1 MIPSDFHIRN
11 KSLSP
16 EKSFIVEAPAG
27 SGKTELLIQRYLKLL
42 GGVSQP
48 EEILAM
54 TFTRKAAGEMKG
66 RIIEALNRA
75 QNVSPPK
82 KEPDKTTWNLA
93 QVALERNKKFGW
105 RLLENP
111 TRLRVVTIDSF
122 CSFLTK
128 RTPLLSKIGGP
139 TEIQENIQDLY
150 AITAKQILSKIESP
164 DYQYA
169 ELVRAL
175 LEHLD
180 NDKKTFIQRIS
191 QLLNLRDQWMISF
204 FDKFENIKEH
214 LLDNSHK
221 EKLEKLYT
229 ELIEERLNE
238 VYSLFPESSKNSL
251 VYFGAY
257 VGKNLKAY
265 NSDRYRY
272 QNSIKALSQLD
283 SFPNPKIEQ
292 LKQWKGISN
301 LLLTGTGEIRQQV
314 NKSLGFP
321 VDNKKIK
328 NDFKIY
334 LKSLTGLKPL
344 LKALN
349 KIKLL
354 PDPCF
359 SDYEWKILRSTL
371 RLLPELDFQL
381 KSLLQENKL
390 SDFSEISLAALKS
403 FGNELEPT
411 DLGKYLDDKIQHI
424 LVDEYQDT
432 SFKQEAL
439 LKKLT
444 AEWEPDS
451 GRTLF
456 IVGDPKQSIYRFR
469 DAEVGLFLKTQ
480 KEGINNLNLERLTL
494 ESNFRSQQSLV
505 DWVNQCF
512 QKILPEEDNPDSG
525 AIAFSKSTAIHA
537 KEPYP
542 GVVLHPLDPE
552 SNSSRASRS
561 EAKEISGIIKKIRS
575 ESAEATIAILVRS
588 RAHLKEIIREL
599 ELLKISYKAE
609 SIYTL
614 ADRPAIRDL
623 LSLLRALIF
632 PLDRVAWLSL
642 LRAPW
647 VGVSLTDIHSLC
659 ASQPEIPL
667 WEILNK
673 DGNKKRLSKNGK
685 IQIKRLISILTPTLN
700 SLPSNNFRE
709 LLENCWIRLG
719 GPACHKG
726 TSETDIYTFFDEVE
740 RCIQKGEPSQFEHFN
755 QVIENLHAN
764 PLTTSKNAIQIMT
777 MHKAKGLQFDYV
789 ILPGL
794 GKKSQNDS
802 KRLVFWMPYGQELL
816 LAPLEAKGETK
827 SHLYNFLAE
836 IDNEKDDHEM
846 LRLLYVAATR
856 ARKQLH
862 LLGKTKVAN
871 NEMTPE
877 ANSLLESLW
886 PFLKDDWCKAKF
898 IPMQKELERSAE
910 MYQIDRIPSE
920 YHPPEPCKPI
930 HSSLIGEIEE
940 EKETFPF
947 LWAGTTA
954 RCIGNVLH
962 RVLQTIAKEGLDKW
976 TLSRIKMMA
985 PQLRTALLGEGLP
998 FEQIDDAL
1006 HLILTGLQNTLEDTK
1021 GRWILSNHEESHA
1034 EYSLTLFLENRFIRN
1049 VIDRT
1054 FIENKTRWIIDY
1066 KTGRHEGKGLESFLK
1081 RETERY
1087 EPQLRRYE
1095 ALLKEYGETHP
1106 IRKALYFPLIKEWIE
1121 V

>member
-1 MIPSDFHIRN
+1 MIPSDLHIRN
-11 KSLSP
+11 ESLNP
-16 EKSFIVEAPAG
+16 RKSFIVEAPAG

-66 RIIEALNRA
+66 RIIEALNLA
-75 QNVSPPK
+75 QDISPPK
-82 KEPDKTTWNLA
+82 EEPDQTTWNLA

-111 TRLRVVTIDSF
+111 ARLRVVTIDSF

-128 RTPLLSKIGGP
+128 RTPLLSKMGGA

-150 AITAKQILSKIESP
+150 ANTAKQILSKIESD

-175 LEHLD
+175 LKHLD

-229 ELIEERLNE
+229 ELIEKQLNKI
-238 VYSLFPESSKNSL
+238 YSLFSESSKTSL

-257 VGKNLKAY
+257 AGKNLKTY
-265 NSDRYRY
+265 NCE
-272 QNSIKALSQLD
+272 NSITTLSQLD

-301 LLLTGTGEIRQQV
+301 LLLTGTGEFRKRV
-314 NKSLGFP
+314 DKSLGFP
-321 VDNKKIK
+321 VNKDNKNEESKKIK
-328 NDFKIY
+328 NEFKIY
-334 LKSLTGLKPL
+334 LESVTGLKPL
-344 LKALN
+344 QKALN

-354 PDPCF
+354 PDPYF
-359 SDYEWKILRSTL
+359 SDYEWNILRSTL
-371 RLLPELDFQL
+371 RLLPELESQL
-381 KSLLQENKL
+381 KNLLQENKL

-537 KEPYP
+537 KESYP

-552 SNSSRASRS
+552 LNSNRASRS

-588 RAHLKEIIREL
+588 RTHLKEIIKEL

-667 WEILNK
+667 WEILNN
-673 DGNKKRLSKNGK
+673 DENKKRLSKNGK
-685 IQIKRLISILTPTLN
+685 IQIKRLISILAPTLN

-726 TSETDIYTFFDEVE
+726 TSETDIYTFFDEVGK
-740 RCIQKGEPSQFEHFN
+740 CIQKGEPSQFEHFN
-755 QVIENLHAN
+755 QVIENLHAS

-827 SHLYNFLAE
+827 SHLYNFLAK

-871 NEMTPE
+871 IPE
-877 ANSLLESLW
+877 SNSLLESLW

-898 IPMQKELERSAE
+898 IPMQEELERSAE
-910 MYQIDRIPSE
+910 MYQIDRIPSG

-947 LWAGTTA
+947 LWAGTAA

-962 RVLQTIAKEGLDKW
+962 RVLQTIAKEGLEKW
-976 TLSRIKMMA
+976 TLSRIKIMV

-998 FEQIDDAL
+998 FDQIDDAL
-1006 HLILTGLQNTLEDTK
+1006 HLTLAGLQNTLEDPK

-1095 ALLKEYGETHP
+1095 ALLKEYGETRP

>member
-1 MIPSDFHIRN
+1 MIPSDLHIR
-11 KSLSP
+11 KESLNP
-16 EKSFIVEAPAG
+16 GQSFIVEAPAG
-27 SGKTELLIQRYLKLL
+27 SGKTTILIQRYLKLL

-54 TFTRKAAGEMKG
+54 TFTRKAAGEMKR
-66 RIIEALNRA
+66 RIIEALNQA
-75 QNVSPPK
+75 QDVSPPEN
-82 KEPDKTTWNLA
+82 EPEKTTWKLA
-93 QVALERNKKFGW
+93 QVALERNKNFGW

-111 TRLRVVTIDSF
+111 ARLRVVTIDSF

-128 RTPLLSKIGGP
+128 RTPLLSKMGGT

-150 AITAKQILSKIESP
+150 ANTAKQILSKIESA
-164 DYQYA
+164 DYPYA
-169 ELVRAL
+169 ELVRVL

-214 LLDNSHK
+214 LLDNPYK
-221 EKLEKLYT
+221 EKLERLYT
-229 ELIEERLNE
+229 ELIEKELNK
-238 VYSLFPESSKNSL
+238 VYSLFPESSKTPL
-251 VYFGAY
+251 VAFSVYA
-257 VGKNLKAY
+257 GKNLKTY
-265 NSDRYRY
+265 D
-272 QNSIKALSQLD
+272 QENSITGLSQLD
-283 SFPNPKIEQ
+283 SFPNPQIEQ
-292 LKQWKGISN
+292 LEQWKGISN
-301 LLLTGTGEIRQQV
+301 LLLTSTGEFRKRIDK
-314 NKSLGFP
+314 NLGFP

-328 NDFKIY
+328 TEFKIY
-334 LKSLTGLKPL
+334 LELLTGIKPL
-344 LKALN
+344 QKALN

-354 PDPCF
+354 PNPYF

-371 RLLPELDFQL
+371 RLLPELESQL

-480 KEGINNLNLERLTL
+480 KEGINNLNLNQLTL

-505 DWVNQCF
+505 DWNNRCF

-537 KEPYP
+537 KESYP

-552 SNSSRASRS
+552 SNSSLASRS
-561 EAKEISGIIKKIRS
+561 EAKEISRVIKKIRN

-588 RAHLKEIIREL
+588 RTHLKEIIREL
-599 ELLKISYKAE
+599 EFLKISYKAE

-647 VGVSLTDIHSLC
+647 MGVSLTDIHSLC

-673 DGNKKRLSKNGK
+673 DENIKKLSKNGK
-685 IQIKRLISILTPTLN
+685 IQIKKLISILAPTLN
-700 SLPSNNFRE
+700 ALPSNNFRE

-719 GPACHKG
+719 GPACQKG

-740 RCIQKGEPSQFEHFN
+740 KCIQKGEPSRFEHFN
-755 QVIENLHAN
+755 QVIENLYAS

-777 MHKAKGLQFDYV
+777 MHKAKGLEFDYV

-862 LLGKTKVAN
+862 LLGKTKIIN
-871 NEMTPE
+871 NELIPE
-877 ANSLLESLW
+877 SNSLLESLW
-886 PFLKDDWCKAKF
+886 PFIKDDWCKPKF
-898 IPMQKELERSAE
+898 IPMQEELERSAE
-910 MYQIDRIPSE
+910 IYQIDRIPSD
-920 YHPPEPCKPI
+920 YHPPEPSKPI
-930 HSSLIGEIEE
+930 DSSLIGEIEE

-947 LWAGTTA
+947 LWAGTAA

-976 TLSRIKMMA
+976 TLDRIKMIV

-998 FEQIDDAL
+998 FDQIDDAL
-1006 HLILTGLQNTLEDTK
+1006 HLTLTGLQNTIKDPK
-1021 GRWILSNHEESHA
+1021 GRWILSNHEKSHT

-1066 KTGRHEGKGLESFLK
+1066 KTSRHEGTSLEFFLK
-1081 RETERY
+1081 REAERY
-1087 EPQLRRYE
+1087 KPQLSRYE
-1095 ALLKEYGETHP
+1095 ALLKEYGETRP
-1106 IRKALYFPLIKEWIE
+1106 IRKALYFPLIKEWLEI
-1121 V
+1121 

>member
-1 MIPSDFHIRN
+1 MIPSDLDIRN
-11 KSLSP
+11 QSLNP
-16 EKSFIVEAPAG
+16 RQSFIVEAPAG

-75 QNVSPPK
+75 QDVSPPEK
-82 KEPDKTTWNLA
+82 AHQQTTWNLA
-93 QVALERNKKFGW
+93 KVALERNQKLGW
-105 RLLENP
+105 KLLENP
-111 TRLRVVTIDSF
+111 SRLRVVTIDSF

-128 RTPLLSKIGGP
+128 RTPLLSKIGGA
-139 TEIQENIQDLY
+139 TEIQENIQDLH
-150 AITAKQILSKIESP
+150 ATTAKRILSKMESSNYP
-164 DYQYA
+164 YA

-175 LEHLD
+175 LKHLD
-180 NDKKTFIQRIS
+180 NDKKTFINRIS
-191 QLLNLRDQWMISF
+191 ELLNLRDQWMISF

-214 LLDNSHK
+214 LLDNIHK
-221 EKLEKLYT
+221 EKLEKIYT
-229 ELIEERLNE
+229 ELIEKHLTKTFH
-238 VYSLFPESSKNSL
+238 LFPESLKTPL
-251 VYFGAY
+251 ITFGGYA
-257 VGKNLKAY
+257 GKNLNIY
-265 NSDRYRY
+265 DSENP
-272 QNSIKALSQLD
+272 IIALSQLD
-283 SFPNPKIEQ
+283 SFPNPKIKQ
-292 LKQWKGISN
+292 LNQWKGISN
-301 LLLTGTGEIRQQV
+301 FLLTSTGEFRKRV
-314 NKSLGFP
+314 DRNLGFP
-321 VDNKKIK
+321 VDNKDIK

-334 LKSLTGLKPL
+334 LESLTPLKPL
-344 LKALN
+344 LKGLN

-359 SDYEWKILRSTL
+359 SDYEWNILRTTL
-371 RLLPELDFQL
+371 RLLPELDSQL
-381 KSLLQENKL
+381 KSLLQEKKL

-432 SFKQEAL
+432 SFKQEEL

-444 AEWEPDS
+444 AEWEPES

-480 KEGINNLNLERLTL
+480 KEGINNLNLEQLTL

-505 DWVNQCF
+505 DWNNRCF

-525 AIAFSKSTAIHA
+525 AIAFSKSTAIHP
-537 KEPYP
+537 KESYP

-552 SNSSRASRS
+552 SNSSQASRS
-561 EAKEISGIIKKIRS
+561 EAKEISRVIKQIRG
-575 ESAEATIAILVRS
+575 ESAEASIAILVRS
-588 RAHLKEIIREL
+588 RIHLKEIIREL
-599 ELLKISYKAE
+599 EFLKISYKAE

-647 VGVSLTDIHSLC
+647 MGVSLTDIHSLC
-659 ASQPEIPL
+659 ASQPELPL

-673 DGNKKRLSKNGK
+673 KENIKRLSKNGK
-685 IQIKRLISILTPTLN
+685 IQIKRLISILAPTLN
-700 SLPSNNFRE
+700 ALPSKNFRE
-709 LLENCWIRLG
+709 ILENCWIRLG
-719 GPACHKG
+719 GSACHKG
-726 TSETDIYTFFDEVE
+726 TSETDIYTFFNEVE
-740 RCIQKGEPSQFEHFN
+740 KCIQKGETSQFEHFN
-755 QVIENLHAN
+755 HVIENLYAS
-764 PLTTSKNAIQIMT
+764 PLTTTKNAIQIMT

-816 LAPLEAKGETK
+816 LAPLEAKGEIK
-827 SHLYNFLAE
+827 SHLYNFLAKL
-836 IDNEKDDHEM
+836 DNEKDDHEM

-862 LLGKTKVAN
+862 LLGKTKVTN
-871 NEMTPE
+871 NEMIPE
-877 ANSLLESLW
+877 SNSLLESLW
-886 PFLKDDWCKAKF
+886 PFLREDWCKAKF
-898 IPMQKELERSAE
+898 IPIQEDLELSTET
-910 MYQIDRIPSE
+910 YQIVRIPSG
-920 YHPPEPCKPI
+920 YRPPEPCKPI
-930 HSSLIGEIEE
+930 DTSLIGEIEE
-940 EKETFPF
+940 EKEIFPF
-947 LWAGTTA
+947 LWAGTAA
-954 RCIGNVLH
+954 RCIGNVIH
-962 RVLQTIAKEGLDKW
+962 RALQTIAKEGLDKW
-976 TLSRIKMMA
+976 TLNRIKMMV

-998 FEQIDDAL
+998 FDQIDDAL
-1006 HLILTGLQNTLEDTK
+1006 HLTLNGLQNTIKDTK

-1066 KTGRHEGKGLESFLK
+1066 KASRHEGKGLESFLK

-1121 V
+1121 I

>member
-1 MIPSDFHIRN
+1 MIPSDLHIRN
-11 KSLSP
+11 QSLNP
-16 EKSFIVEAPAG
+16 GQSFIVEAPAG

-66 RIIEALNRA
+66 RIIEALNLA
-75 QNVSPPK
+75 QDVSPPK
-82 KEPDKTTWNLA
+82 EEPDQTTWNLA

-111 TRLRVVTIDSF
+111 ARLRVVTIDSF

-128 RTPLLSKIGGP
+128 RTPLLSKMGGA
-139 TEIQENIQDLY
+139 TKIQENIQDLY
-150 AITAKQILSKIESP
+150 ANTAKQILSKMESS

-221 EKLEKLYT
+221 AKLEKLYT
-229 ELIEERLNE
+229 ELIEKQLNKI
-238 VYSLFPESSKNSL
+238 YSLFPESSKNSL

-257 VGKNLKAY
+257 AGKNLKTY
-265 NSDRYRY
+265 NYE
-272 QNSIKALSQLD
+272 NSIITLNQLD

-292 LKQWKGISN
+292 LEQWKGISN
-301 LLLTGTGEIRQQV
+301 LLLTGTGEFRKRV
-314 NKSLGFP
+314 DKSLGFP
-321 VDNKKIK
+321 VNNKKIK
-328 NDFKIY
+328 NEYKIY
-334 LKSLTGLKPL
+334 LESLTGLKPL
-344 LKALN
+344 QKALN
-349 KIKLL
+349 KIKRL
-354 PDPCF
+354 PDPYF
-359 SDYEWKILRSTL
+359 SDYEWNILRSTL
-371 RLLPELDFQL
+371 RLLPELESQL

-505 DWVNQCF
+505 DWVNRCF
-512 QKILPEEDNPDSG
+512 QKILPEKDNPDSG
-525 AIAFSKSTAIHA
+525 AIAFSKSTAIHP
-537 KEPYP
+537 KESYP

-552 SNSSRASRS
+552 SNSSHASRS
-561 EAKEISGIIKKIRS
+561 EAKKISGIIKKIRS

-588 RAHLKEIIREL
+588 RTHLKEIIREL

-647 VGVSLTDIHSLC
+647 TGVSLTDIHSLC

-673 DGNKKRLSKNGK
+673 DENKKRLSKNGK

-740 RCIQKGEPSQFEHFN
+740 RCIQKGEPSRFEHFN
-755 QVIENLHAN
+755 QVIENLHAS

-846 LRLLYVAATR
+846 LRLLYVATTR

-871 NEMTPE
+871 NEMIPE

-898 IPMQKELERSAE
+898 IPMQEELERSAE
-910 MYQIDRIPSE
+910 MYQIDRIPSG

-976 TLSRIKMMA
+976 TLSRIKMMD

-998 FEQIDDAL
+998 FDQIDDAL
-1006 HLILTGLQNTLEDTK
+1006 HLTLTGLQNTLEDTK

-1095 ALLKEYGETHP
+1095 ALLKEYGETRP

-1121 V
+1121 I

>member
-1 MIPSDFHIRN
+1 MIPSDLHIRN
-11 KSLSP
+11 ESLNP
-16 EKSFIVEAPAG
+16 RKSFIVEAPAG

-66 RIIEALNRA
+66 RIIEALNLA
-75 QNVSPPK
+75 QDISPPK
-82 KEPDKTTWNLA
+82 EEPDQTTWNLA

-111 TRLRVVTIDSF
+111 ARLRVVTIDSF

-128 RTPLLSKIGGP
+128 RTPLLSKMGGA

-150 AITAKQILSKIESP
+150 ANTAKQILSKIESD

-175 LEHLD
+175 LKHLD

-229 ELIEERLNE
+229 ELIEKQLNKI
-238 VYSLFPESSKNSL
+238 YSLFSESSKTSL

-257 VGKNLKAY
+257 AGKNLKTH
-265 NSDRYRY
+265 NCE
-272 QNSIKALSQLD
+272 NSITTLSQLD

-301 LLLTGTGEIRQQV
+301 LLLTGTGEFRKRV
-314 NKSLGFP
+314 DKSLGFP
-321 VDNKKIK
+321 VNKDNKNEESKKIK
-328 NDFKIY
+328 NEFKIY
-334 LKSLTGLKPL
+334 LESVTGLKPL
-344 LKALN
+344 QKALN

-354 PDPCF
+354 PDPYF
-359 SDYEWKILRSTL
+359 SDYEWNILRSTL
-371 RLLPELDFQL
+371 RLLPELESQL
-381 KSLLQENKL
+381 KNLLQENKL

-537 KEPYP
+537 KESYP

-552 SNSSRASRS
+552 LNSNRASRS

-588 RAHLKEIIREL
+588 RTHLKEIIKEL

-667 WEILNK
+667 WEILNN
-673 DGNKKRLSKNGK
+673 DENKKRLSENGK
-685 IQIKRLISILTPTLN
+685 IQIKRLIAILAPTLN

-726 TSETDIYTFFDEVE
+726 TSETDIYTFFDEVGK
-740 RCIQKGEPSQFEHFN
+740 CIQKGEPSQFEHFN
-755 QVIENLHAN
+755 QVIENLHAS

-827 SHLYNFLAE
+827 SHLYNFLAK

-871 NEMTPE
+871 IPE
-877 ANSLLESLW
+877 SNSLLESLW

-898 IPMQKELERSAE
+898 IPMQEELERSAE
-910 MYQIDRIPSE
+910 MYQIDRIPSG

-947 LWAGTTA
+947 LWAGTAA

-962 RVLQTIAKEGLDKW
+962 RVLQTIAKEGLEKW
-976 TLSRIKMMA
+976 TLSRIKIMV

-998 FEQIDDAL
+998 FDQIDDAL
-1006 HLILTGLQNTLEDTK
+1006 HLTLSGLQNTLEDPK

-1034 EYSLTLFLENRFIRN
+1034 EYSLTLFLESRFIRN

-1095 ALLKEYGETHP
+1095 ALLKEYGETRP

>member
-1 MIPSDFHIRN
+1 MIPSDLHIRN
-11 KSLSP
+11 QSLNP
-16 EKSFIVEAPAG
+16 GQSFIVEAPAG

-66 RIIEALNRA
+66 RIIEALNLA
-75 QNVSPPK
+75 QDVSPPK
-82 KEPDKTTWNLA
+82 EEPDQTTWNLA

-111 TRLRVVTIDSF
+111 ARLRVVTIDSF

-128 RTPLLSKIGGP
+128 RTPLLSKMGGA

-150 AITAKQILSKIESP
+150 ANTAKQILSKIESA

-175 LEHLD
+175 LKHLD

-229 ELIEERLNE
+229 ELIEKQLNKI
-238 VYSLFPESSKNSL
+238 YSLFPESSKNSL

-257 VGKNLKAY
+257 AGKNLKTY
-265 NSDRYRY
+265 NYE
-272 QNSIKALSQLD
+272 NSIITLSQLD

-292 LKQWKGISN
+292 LEQWKGISN
-301 LLLTGTGEIRQQV
+301 LLLTGTGEFRKRV
-314 NKSLGFP
+314 DESLGFP
-321 VDNKKIK
+321 VNNKKIK
-328 NDFKIY
+328 NEFKIY
-334 LKSLTGLKPL
+334 LESLTGLKPL
-344 LKALN
+344 QKALN

-354 PDPCF
+354 PDPYF
-359 SDYEWKILRSTL
+359 SDYEWNILRSTL
-371 RLLPELDFQL
+371 RLLPELESQL

-537 KEPYP
+537 KESYP

-588 RAHLKEIIREL
+588 RTHLKEIIREL

-642 LRAPW
+642 LHAPW
-647 VGVSLTDIHSLC
+647 MGVSLTDIHSLC

-673 DGNKKRLSKNGK
+673 DENKKRLSKNGK

-862 LLGKTKVAN
+862 LLGKTKVIN
-871 NEMTPE
+871 NEMIPE
-877 ANSLLESLW
+877 SNSLLESLW

-898 IPMQKELERSAE
+898 IPMQEELERSAE
-910 MYQIDRIPSE
+910 MYQIDRIPSG

-947 LWAGTTA
+947 LWAGTAA

-976 TLSRIKMMA
+976 TLSRIKMMV

-998 FEQIDDAL
+998 FDQIDDAL
-1006 HLILTGLQNTLEDTK
+1006 HLTLTGLQNTLEDTK

-1095 ALLKEYGETHP
+1095 ALLKEYGETRP

-1121 V
+1121 I

>member
-1 MIPSDFHIRN
+1 MIPSDLDIRN
-11 KSLSP
+11 QSLNP
-16 EKSFIVEAPAG
+16 RQSFIVEAPAG

-54 TFTRKAAGEMKG
+54 TFTRKAAGEMKA

-75 QNVSPPK
+75 QDISPPEK
-82 KEPDKTTWNLA
+82 AHQQTTWNLA
-93 QVALERNKKFGW
+93 KVALERNQKFGW
-105 RLLENP
+105 KLLENP
-111 TRLRVVTIDSF
+111 ARLRVVTIDSF

-128 RTPLLSKIGGP
+128 RTPLLSKIGGA
-139 TEIQENIQDLY
+139 TEIQENIQDLH
-150 AITAKQILSKIESP
+150 ATTAKRILSKMESSNYP
-164 DYQYA
+164 YA

-175 LEHLD
+175 LQHLD
-180 NDKKTFIQRIS
+180 NDKKTFINRIS
-191 QLLNLRDQWMISF
+191 ELLNLRDQWMISF

-214 LLDNSHK
+214 LLDNTHK
-221 EKLEKLYT
+221 EKLEKIYT
-229 ELIEERLNE
+229 ELIEKHLTKTFH
-238 VYSLFPESSKNSL
+238 LFPESLKTPL
-251 VYFGAY
+251 ITFGGYA
-257 VGKNLKAY
+257 GKNLNIY
-265 NSDRYRY
+265 DSENP
-272 QNSIKALSQLD
+272 ITALSQLD
-283 SFPNPKIEQ
+283 SFPNPKIKQ
-292 LKQWKGISN
+292 LNQWKGISN
-301 LLLTGTGEIRQQV
+301 FLLTSTGEFRKRV
-314 NKSLGFP
+314 DRNLGFP
-321 VDNKKIK
+321 VDNKDIK

-334 LKSLTGLKPL
+334 LESLTGLKPL

-359 SDYEWKILRSTL
+359 SDYEWNILRTTL
-371 RLLPELDFQL
+371 RLLPELQSQL

-432 SFKQEAL
+432 SFKQEEL

-480 KEGINNLNLERLTL
+480 KEGINNLNLDQLTL

-505 DWVNQCF
+505 DWNNRCF

-537 KEPYP
+537 KEAYP
-542 GVVLHPLDPE
+542 GVVLHPLDPKLNP
-552 SNSSRASRS
+552 SQASRS
-561 EAKEISGIIKKIRS
+561 EAKEISRVIKKIRG
-575 ESAEATIAILVRS
+575 ESAEASIAILVRS
-588 RAHLKEIIREL
+588 RIHLKEIIREL

-609 SIYTL
+609 SIYNL

-647 VGVSLTDIHSLC
+647 AGVSLSDIHALC
-659 ASQPEIPL
+659 VSQPEIPV

-673 DGNKKRLSKNGK
+673 DENKKRLSKNGK
-685 IQIKRLISILTPTLN
+685 IQIKRLISVLLPTIHA
-700 SLPSNNFRE
+700 LPSNNFRE

-726 TSETDIYTFFDEVE
+726 TSETDIVTFFDEVE
-740 RCIQKGEPSQFEHFN
+740 RCIQKGEPNQFEHFN
-755 QVIENLHAN
+755 QVIENLYAS

-777 MHKAKGLQFDYV
+777 MHKAKGLEFDYV

-816 LAPLEAKGETK
+816 LAPLEAKGEK
-827 SHLYNFLAE
+827 ESRLYNFLAE
-836 IDNEKDDHEM
+836 IDNEKDEHEM
-846 LRLLYVAATR
+846 LRLLYVSTTR
-856 ARKQLH
+856 AKKQLH
-862 LLGKTKVAN
+862 LLGKTKVTN
-871 NEMTPE
+871 DEMIPE
-877 ANSLLESLW
+877 SNSLLESLW
-886 PFLKDDWCKAKF
+886 PFLKDDWCKETK
-898 IPMQKELERSAE
+898 LEEKLSKQEEVKPSAE
-910 MYQIDRIPSE
+910 MYPIERIPSG
-920 YHPPEPCKPI
+920 YQPPQPLSSI
-930 HSSLIGEIEE
+930 HSTVISEIEE
-940 EKETFPF
+940 EKEIFPF
-947 LWAGTTA
+947 LWAGTAA

-962 RVLQTIAKEGLDKW
+962 RVLETIAKEGLDKW
-976 TLSRIKMMA
+976 MLSRIKIMA
-985 PQLRTALLGEGLP
+985 PQLRIALLGEGLP
-998 FEQIDDAL
+998 LDQVDDAL
-1006 HLILTGLQNTLEDTK
+1006 HLTLTGLQNTLEDTK

-1066 KTGRHEGKGLESFLK
+1066 KTSRHEGKGLENFLK
-1081 RETERY
+1081 REAERY
-1087 EPQLRRYE
+1087 KPQLSRYE
-1095 ALLKEYGETHP
+1095 ALLKEYGETCP

-1121 V
+1121 I